1 MSSETSF
8 IEPFE
13 EYMVSRTGTNRLWAR
28 ILAIIALGTAI
39 GSNIRIIDKQSPMHL
54 NIFALNVGASG
65 LARKTLPI
73 LYYFQPVL
81 ERLSRLVGAKMLLPQ
96 SFTSEGL
103 HGYFLSN
110 EVVEKEAVRTV
121 QLGGCIVS
129 DEFSRFVK
137 ETQKKKYMAGQLEF
151 LSELYDGH
159 IKSRYTKTDKYL
171 QSVEVCVN
179 LIAASTPHL
188 LTVMTEDFYTQGT
201 GNRFLYLY
209 SGQGEIKI
217 ENPEEYF
224 MPLGNECDTLLDR
237 FAKKLQAYHENT
249 KNRCLIF
256 SPEASKTL
264 VEYKYEKEKEAA
276 NLFYKNQLDIVY
288 SYVTRLPQFCF
299 KIAGLKAIDRTGS
312 RPWSSDIDHAVDVS
326 VEDAHYATKVVDEHF
341 KEFQTIVGLWGKI
354 RREGLAKYRRSDIE
368 TIKDVIVSS
377 EDSCIDKTEL
387 RRKAYSRGFTPTKFF
402 AVMTQA
408 LGSGEVLE
416 GIRRTKTKIA
426 HCYVLKD
433 GFKPEYFEQ
442 LPENQETTSPEQQP
456 LIPEGTTCIL
466 CKAALSPGDAD
477 IAKLGENFYAH
488 EKCCLDHKLN
498 HVKLRT
504 GEYATF

>member
-1 MSSETSF
+1 VTSEIAF

-13 EYMVSRTGTNRLWAR
+13 NLMVSRTGTNRSWAR
-28 ILAIIALGTAI
+28 LLSLTALSTAI
-39 GSNIRIIDKQSPMHL
+39 GSNIRVVDKQSPMQLNVFSL
-54 NIFALNVGASG
+54 NIGASG
-65 LARKTLPI
+65 LARKTLPTQF
-73 LYYFQPVL
+73 YFQPVL
-81 ERLSRLVGAKMLLPQ
+81 ERLSKLLGAKMLLPQ

-103 HGYFLSN
+103 HEYFLSN
-110 EVVEKEAVRTV
+110 EVIEKEAVRTV
-121 QLGGCIVS
+121 QPGGCIIS

-201 GNRFLYLY
+201 GNRFLFLY

-217 ENPEEYF
+217 EDPEDYF
-224 MPLGNECDTLLDR
+224 MPLGNECDTLLDG
-237 FAKKLQAYHENT
+237 FAKKLQSYYENT
-249 KNRCLIF
+249 KNRGLIF
-256 SPEASKTL
+256 SPEACKTL

-312 RPWSSDIDHAVDVS
+312 RPWSSDVDNDVGVS
-326 VEDAHYATKVVDEHF
+326 VEDAQYATKVVDEHF
-341 KEFQTIVGLWGKI
+341 KEFQTIVDLWGKI
-354 RREGLAKYRRSDIE
+354 RREGLAKYRRLDIE
-368 TIKDVIVSS
+368 TIRDIIVSS
-377 EDSCIDKTEL
+377 EDSCIDRTEL
-387 RRKAYSRGFTPTKFF
+387 RRKAYSRGFTPTKFY

-433 GFKPEYFEQ
+433 GFKPTYFE
-442 LPENQETTSPEQQP
+442 LPVNQETISPEQQP
-456 LIPEGTTCIL
+456 LIPEGTKCIF
-466 CKAALSPGDAD
+466 CKAALSLGDAD
-477 IAKLGENFYAH
+477 IAKLGENLYAH
-488 EKCCLDHKLN
+488 EKCCLDNKVN
-498 HVKLRT
+498 HVKPRT
-504 GEYATF
+504 GEFVTF